1 MKQKSYPSWE
11 PAMSRKEMKFLSTK
25 ELGLLLGV
33 TRQTIRN
40 WFLKGQIKAYRIG
53 QNIKIPRAEAVR
65 ILQRFEQP
73 IPEWLG
79 TKDPQH
85 SGSLEPMV

>member
-1 MKQKSYPSWE
+1 MN
-11 PAMSRKEMKFLSTK
+11 RREMKFLSTK
-25 ELGLLLGV
+25 DLGLLLGV

-40 WFLKGQIKAYRIG
+40 WFLKGQIKACRIG

-79 TKDPQH
+79 TEETGH
-85 SGSLEPMV
+85 SGRLEPAA

>member
-1 MKQKSYPSWE
+1 MN
-11 PAMSRKEMKFLSTK
+11 RREMKFLSTR

-65 ILQRFEQP
+65 ILQRFDQP

-79 TKDPQH
+79 KEDPRH
-85 SGSLEPMV
+85 SGRLEPTA